1 LPNLSKKIRWSLDLR
16 WQKASEAIGYYGLKE
31 GVRMRSSTDPN
42 VKIDWESFD
51 AVDRHDPNAA
61 VLLAECFLVRS
72 RLFSALTLL
81 VGDEKCIPL

>member
-1 LPNLSKKIRWSLDLR
+1 
-16 WQKASEAIGYYGLKE
+16 
-31 GVRMRSSTDPN
+31 MRSSTDPN

-61 VLLAECFLVRS
+61 VLLAECFFVMS

-81 VGDEKCIPL
+81 VGDEKRIPL